1 VVRPGQRGLRADVN
15 YAAADAAGACRAWQ
29 RVPSL
34 DAIHDNDDKDDRM
47 AHYERAAGAATPGQ
61 SAARLDSRYDALGK
75 AFQNIWMRLQS
86 FDVKDAEAEAAHEE
100 VTALCAELDG

>member
-1 VVRPGQRGLRADVN
+1 
-15 YAAADAAGACRAWQ
+15 
-29 RVPSL
+29 
-34 DAIHDNDDKDDRM
+34 M
-47 AHYERAAGAATPGQ
+47 APQFPPTPGQ